1 MRRTLFA
8 LTVALGAFGAVGSM
22 AQREPTLDE
31 LIAAKKAGPQPYV
44 LSEWEQAFVRTEATL
59 YPAPEPEFIEA
70 DDGLRLAYREWTP
83 AGWSGSGEIY
93 LIVPGSTS
101 HSLHLRFLGSAL
113 SDRGILTRVIDFR
126 GTGFSVCENARA
138 CGDPAEY
145 TSRVAIDD
153 GNYFPGRIGDVADAN
168 QIARDL
174 EAHLRDL
181 RGRWPQARVHL
192 SGHSSGGGL
201 ICRFV
206 EYVGR
211 DQAKELEQLVDSIVL
226 LAPYVHWDYPAN
238 TPANSKYSI
247 LHMPT
252 VMEVARGATHRYTVG
267 FNLGDRPDDPWAVW
281 KWTQEMAAAMAAY
294 GPTSAWPHFT
304 VPTAYVIG
312 TREELFD
319 IEKARQQHAKAA
331 SPGPFVVLEGASHIG
346 MRWREDL
353 ADFMASFARGDSLWR
368 SSFRGKSWVR

>member
-1 MRRTLFA
+1 MRKAMVAVMITLS
-8 LTVALGAFGAVGSM
+8 VFGAEGGV
-22 AQREPTLDE
+22 AEDEPTLDE
-31 LIAAKKAGPQPYV
+31 LLAEKKAGPPPYV
-44 LSEWEQAFVRTEATL
+44 LSEWEQTFVRTEAAL
-59 YPAPEPEFIEA
+59 YPAPKPEFLQA
-70 DDGLRLAYREWTP
+70 VDGLRLAYREWIP
-83 AGWSGSGEIY
+83 DDWSGSGEIY

-101 HSLHLRFLGSAL
+101 HSLHFRFLGSAL
-113 SDRGILTRVIDFR
+113 RDRGILTRVIDFR
-126 GTGFSVCENARA
+126 GTGLSVCESAQVCGSPTGYTARSA
-138 CGDPAEY
+138 
-145 TSRVAIDD
+145 VDD

-174 EAHLRDL
+174 ETHLRHL
-181 RGRWPQARVHL
+181 REEWPRARVHL

-211 DQAKELEQLVDSIVL
+211 DEAKELSRLVDSVVL
-226 LAPYVHWDYPAN
+226 LAPYVHWEYPAN
-238 TPANSKYSI
+238 TPANSNYSI

-252 VMEVARGATHRYTVG
+252 VMEVASGATHRYTVG
-267 FNLGDRPDDPWAVW
+267 FNLGDRLDDPWAVW

-319 IEKARQQHAKAA
+319 IEKARQEHAQAA
-331 SPGPFVVLEGASHIG
+331 NSGPFVVLDGASHIG

-353 ADFMASFARGDSLWR
+353 ADFMASFAKEQRL
-368 SSFRGKSWVR
+368 

>member
-1 MRRTLFA
+1 MGDRA
-8 LTVALGAFGAVGSM
+8 VAVD
-22 AQREPTLDE
+22 EPTLDD
-31 LIAAKKAGPQPYV
+31 LIAERKAGPPPYV
-44 LSEWEQAFVRTEATL
+44 FSEWEQAFVRTEATL
-59 YPAPEPEFIEA
+59 YPAPEPGFLKGE
-70 DDGLRLAYREWTP
+70 DGLRLAYREWVP
-83 AGWSGSGEIY
+83 ESWSGSSEIY

-101 HSLHLRFLGSAL
+101 HSLHFRFLGSAL
-113 SDRGILTRVIDFR
+113 RDRGLLTRVIDYR
-126 GTGFSVCENARA
+126 GTGLSVCKSAEA

-145 TSRVAIDD
+145 SPRVAVDD

-174 EAHLRDL
+174 ETHLEDL
-181 RGRWPQARVHL
+181 RLKWPQARVHL

-211 DQAKELEQLVDSIVL
+211 DETRKLSRLVDGIVL
-226 LAPYVHWDYPAN
+226 LAPYVHWEYPPN
-238 TPANSKYSI
+238 TPANSRYSI

-252 VMEVARGATHRYTVG
+252 VIEVARGATHRYTLG
-267 FNLGDRPDDPWAVW
+267 FNLSDWQVEDPWAVW

-319 IEKARQQHAKAA
+319 VDKAREEHAKAA
-331 SPGPFVVLEGASHIG
+331 NPGPFVVLEDASHIG
-346 MRWREDL
+346 MRWREEL
-353 ADFMASFARGDSLWR
+353 ASFMASFAQRR
-368 SSFRGKSWVR
+368 P